1 MIHRDG
7 RRTAAP
13 MGGDLYVS
21 KRVDRI
27 LYGKQR
33 QSAERREAM
42 RKRIHLVFLAI
53 AVLIVLPCLT
63 HAQAMKTAK
72 IGVISA
78 QSGPIA
84 FMGTSVL
91 RGAETAVKN
100 INEKG
105 TLGKGPGGLL
115 IGKDRYKLEIANY
128 DDAGDPAKSVAGM
141 RRLSEM
147 HKIPV
152 VLGPFGTPQVWACQ
166 EVNMGLGILFNGLS
180 TSDQSRKKGNTLY
193 IQERIPGLYYGD
205 PMAQAC
211 LEKGFKKACV
221 ITDINEAFLTWGKRF
236 QERFNA
242 LGGQV
247 LAFESVDI
255 KNVTDFHSVMTSFRA
270 KNPDVIFISCYEEA
284 GALITNHAL
293 DVGYKGKFMYTSE
306 WGAKS
311 EKIIGLDKVQGSLVQ
326 AMNYTYYR
334 KYPEQDK
341 RGVFT
346 AFHKQYM
353 STYKEEYAQPATSI
367 YDPALMFARAME
379 IAGSVT
385 DAQAIRAACPKALQE
400 MKLPLIYQNTDVLKN
415 GLMWG
420 APELL
425 LEVKGNGYTLLK
437 ELKVPREV
445 VE

>member
-1 MIHRDG
+1 
-7 RRTAAP
+7 
-13 MGGDLYVS
+13 
-21 KRVDRI
+21 
-27 LYGKQR
+27 
-33 QSAERREAM
+33 M

-180 TSDQSRKKGNTLY
+180 TSDQSRKKGTTLY

-334 KYPEQDK
+334 KYPEHDK

>member
-1 MIHRDG
+1 MRG
-7 RRTAAP
+7 RS
-13 MGGDLYVS
+13 YVS
-21 KRVDRI
+21 
-27 LYGKQR
+27 
-33 QSAERREAM
+33 
-42 RKRIHLVFLAI
+42 FLAI
-53 AVLIVLPCLT
+53 VFILVFLPCLT
-63 HAQAMKTAK
+63 HAQATKTVK

-91 RGAETAVKN
+91 RGSETAVKN

-115 IGKDRYKLEIANY
+115 VGNQRYKLEIANY

-141 RRLSEM
+141 RRLAEM
-147 HKIPV
+147 YKLPV

-166 EVNMGLGILFNGLS
+166 EVNVGLGILFNGLS
-180 TSDQSRKKGNTLY
+180 TSDQSRKKGNPLY

-205 PMAQAC
+205 PMAQVC
-211 LEKGFKKACV
+211 IDKGFKKACV
-221 ITDINEAFLTWGKRF
+221 ITDINEAFMSWGKRF
-236 QERFNA
+236 KEKFEA

-247 LAFESVDI
+247 PAFESVDI
-255 KNVTDFHSVMTSFRA
+255 KNTTDFHSVMTSFRA
-270 KNPDVIFISCYEEA
+270 KNPDIIFISCYEEA

-293 DVGYKGKFMYTSE
+293 DVGYQGKFMYTSE

-311 EKIIGLDKVQGSLVQ
+311 EKIVGLDKVQGSLVQ

-385 DAQAIRAACPKALQE
+385 DARAIRAACPKALQE
-400 MKLPLIYQNTDVLKN
+400 GKLPLIYPNTDVLKN

-420 APELL
+420 APEFM
-425 LEVKGNGYTLLK
+425 LEVKGNGYTLLGELRVPK
-437 ELKVPREV
+437 EVLE
-445 VE
+445 

>member
-1 MIHRDG
+1 MR
-7 RRTAAP
+7 
-13 MGGDLYVS
+13 
-21 KRVDRI
+21 KRVDLMFFVI
-27 LYGKQR
+27 V
-33 QSAERREAM
+33 S
-42 RKRIHLVFLAI
+42 VF
-53 AVLIVLPCLT
+53 VFLIVLPCLT
-63 HAQAMKTAK
+63 YAQATKTAK

-100 INEKG
+100 INENG

-115 IGKDRYKLEIANY
+115 IGNQRYKLEIANY

-147 HKIPV
+147 YKLPV

-166 EVNMGLGILFNGLS
+166 EVNVGLGILFNGLS
-180 TSDQSRKKGNTLY
+180 TSDQSRKKGNPLY

-211 LEKGFKKACV
+211 LDKGFKKACV

-236 QERFNA
+236 KERFEA

-247 LAFESVDI
+247 PAFESVDI
-255 KNVTDFHSVMTSFRA
+255 KNTTDFHSVMTNFRA

-385 DAQAIRAACPKALQE
+385 DAKAIRAACPKALQE
-400 MKLPLIYQNTDVLKN
+400 MKLPVIYLNTDVLKN

-420 APELL
+420 APELM

-437 ELKVPREV
+437 ELKVAREV

>member
-1 MIHRDG
+1 
-7 RRTAAP
+7 
-13 MGGDLYVS
+13 
-21 KRVDRI
+21 
-27 LYGKQR
+27 
-33 QSAERREAM
+33 M
-42 RKRIHLVFLAI
+42 RKSIHLVFLAI

-63 HAQAMKTAK
+63 HAQAAKTAK

-91 RGAETAVKN
+91 RGAETAIKN

-105 TLGKGPGGLL
+105 TLGNGPGGLL
-115 IGKDRYKLEIANY
+115 IGKDRYMLEIANY

-147 HKIPV
+147 YKIPV
-152 VLGPFGTPQVWACQ
+152 VLGPFGTPQVWASQ

-180 TSDQSRKKGNTLY
+180 TSDLSRKKGNTLY

-425 LEVKGNGYTLLK
+425 LEIKGNGYTLLK
-437 ELKVPREV
+437 ELKVAREV

>member
-353 STYKEEYAQPATSI
+353 SAYKEEYAQPATSI

>member
-1 MIHRDG
+1 
-7 RRTAAP
+7 
-13 MGGDLYVS
+13 
-21 KRVDRI
+21 
-27 LYGKQR
+27 
-33 QSAERREAM
+33 M
-42 RKRIHLVFLAI
+42 RKRIHLMFFAI
-53 AVLIVLPCLT
+53 APVLIFLPCLT
-63 HAQAMKTAK
+63 HAQAAKTVK

-115 IGKDRYKLEIANY
+115 IGNQRYMLEIANY

-147 HKIPV
+147 YKLPV

-236 QERFNA
+236 KERFEA

-247 LAFESVDI
+247 PAFESVDI
-255 KNVTDFHSVMTSFRA
+255 KNTTDFHSVMTNFRA
-270 KNPDVIFISCYEEA
+270 KSPDVIFISCYEEA

-353 STYKEEYAQPATSI
+353 SAYKEEYAQPATSI

-400 MKLPLIYQNTDVLKN
+400 MKLPLIYLNTDVLKN

-425 LEVKGNGYTLLK
+425 LEVKGDGYALLK
-437 ELKVPREV
+437 ELKVAREV

>member
-1 MIHRDG
+1 MR
-7 RRTAAP
+7 
-13 MGGDLYVS
+13 
-21 KRVDRI
+21 KRVDLMFFAI
-27 LYGKQR
+27 V
-33 QSAERREAM
+33 S
-42 RKRIHLVFLAI
+42 VF
-53 AVLIVLPCLT
+53 VFLIVLPCLT
-63 HAQAMKTAK
+63 YAQATKTAK

-100 INEKG
+100 INENG

-115 IGKDRYKLEIANY
+115 IGNQRYKLEIANY

-147 HKIPV
+147 YKLPV

-166 EVNMGLGILFNGLS
+166 EVNVGLGILFNGLS
-180 TSDQSRKKGNTLY
+180 TSDQSRKKGNPLY

-211 LEKGFKKACV
+211 LDKGFKKACV

-236 QERFNA
+236 KERFEA

-247 LAFESVDI
+247 PAFESVDI
-255 KNVTDFHSVMTSFRA
+255 KNTTDFHSVMTNFRA

-385 DAQAIRAACPKALQE
+385 DAKAIRAACPKALQE
-400 MKLPLIYQNTDVLKN
+400 MKLPVIYLNTDVLKN

-420 APELL
+420 APELM

-437 ELKVPREV
+437 ELKVAREV

>member
-1 MIHRDG
+1 MN
-7 RRTAAP
+7 
-13 MGGDLYVS
+13 
-21 KRVDRI
+21 K
-27 LYGKQR
+27 
-33 QSAERREAM
+33 AERRETM
-42 RKRIHLVFLAI
+42 RKRTRLLLVILSVVVFLPYL
-53 AVLIVLPCLT
+53 V
-63 HAQAMKTAK
+63 HAQANKTMK

-91 RGAETAVKN
+91 RGAEIAIRNV
-100 INEKG
+100 NEKG
-105 TLGKGPGGLL
+105 PLGKGPGGILV
-115 IGKDRYKLEIANY
+115 GNQRYKLEIANY

-147 HKIPV
+147 YKLAV

-166 EVNMGLGILFNGLS
+166 EVNVGLGILFNGLS
-180 TSDQSRKKGNTLY
+180 TSDQSRKKGNPLY
-193 IQERIPGLYYGD
+193 IQERVPGLYYGD

-211 LEKGFKKACV
+211 IKKGFKKACV
-221 ITDINEAFLTWGKRF
+221 ITDINEAFLSWGKRF
-236 QERFNA
+236 KEKFEA

-247 LAFESVDI
+247 LGFESVDI
-255 KNVTDFHSVMTSFRA
+255 KNTTDFHSVMTSFRA
-270 KNPDVIFISCYEEA
+270 KDPDIIFISCYEEA

-293 DVGYKGKFMYTSE
+293 DVGYKGKFLYTSE

-311 EKIIGLDKVQGSLVQ
+311 EKIVGLDKVQGSLVQ

-334 KYPEQDK
+334 KYPERDK

-346 AFHKQYM
+346 AFHKEYM
-353 STYKEEYAQPATSI
+353 DTYKEEYAQPATSI

-385 DAQAIRAACPKALQE
+385 DAYAIRAACPKALQE
-400 MKLPLIYQNTDVLKN
+400 GKLPLIYPNTDVLKN

-425 LEVKGNGYTLLK
+425 LEIKGNGYILLE
-437 ELKVPREV
+437 ELRVPREV
-445 VE
+445 LE

>member
-1 MIHRDG
+1 
-7 RRTAAP
+7 
-13 MGGDLYVS
+13 
-21 KRVDRI
+21 
-27 LYGKQR
+27 
-33 QSAERREAM
+33 M
-42 RKRIHLVFLAI
+42 RKRLYLVFLAI
-53 AVLIVLPCLT
+53 AILIVLPCLT

-147 HKIPV
+147 YKLPV

-180 TSDQSRKKGNTLY
+180 TSDLSRKKGNTLY

-270 KNPDVIFISCYEEA
+270 KSPDVIFISCYEEA

-326 AMNYTYYR
+326 AMNYTYFR

-400 MKLPLIYQNTDVLKN
+400 MKLPLIYVNTDVLKN

-437 ELKVPREV
+437 ELKVAREV

>member
-1 MIHRDG
+1 
-7 RRTAAP
+7 
-13 MGGDLYVS
+13 
-21 KRVDRI
+21 
-27 LYGKQR
+27 
-33 QSAERREAM
+33 M